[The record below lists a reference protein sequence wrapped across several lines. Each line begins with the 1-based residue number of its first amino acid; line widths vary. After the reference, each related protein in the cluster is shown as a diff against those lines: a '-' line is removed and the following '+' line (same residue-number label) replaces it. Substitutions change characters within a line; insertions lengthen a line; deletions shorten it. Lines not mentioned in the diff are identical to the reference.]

1 MLTYDTNTPVLLL
14 IFNRPDTAA
23 VVFERIRMARP
34 KRLYIAADGPRND
47 QEAVRCEETRKLV
60 EQVDWDCQVKTL
72 FRMENLGC
80 KRAMSSG
87 ITWFFEQEAEGI
99 VLEDDCVP
107 DPSFFGF
114 CSHMLAHYR
123 TDDRIGHIGGSNLQ
137 LGQKRGPYS
146 YYFSRMTHAWGW
158 AGWRRVWESYDVD
171 MKTFPDFQRLDV
183 LKNIPSHAPFSA
195 SWYAVFQENYAGK
208 VDSWAYPY
216 TYHNLVNN
224 RLSVIPNQN
233 LIRNI
238 GFRADSTHT
247 ADSGHVYANLDTT
260 PLHSI
265 EHPPII
271 VADVE
276 ADIFTQVQE
285 GHPRNA
291 KPKGFLSRS
300 WKKIKQGLKGA

>member
-1 MLTYDTNTPVLLL
+1 MLPYDKNTPVLLL
-14 IFNRPDTAA
+14 IFNRPDTTA
-23 VVFERIRMARP
+23 VVFDRIREAQP
-34 KRLYIAADGPRND
+34 KRLYIAADGPRNP
-47 QEAVRCEETRKLV
+47 QEAVRCEATRKV
-60 EQVDWDCQVKTL
+60 VAQVDWDCQVKTL
-72 FRMENLGC
+72 FREENMGC

-87 ITWFFEQEAEGI
+87 ITWFFEQESEGI

-137 LGQKRGPYS
+137 LGQQRGPHT

-158 AGWRRVWESYDVD
+158 AGWRRVWKDYDVN
-171 MKTFPDFQRLDV
+171 MSTFPEFRRLDM
-183 LKNIPSHAPFSA
+183 LKNIPSHAPFSQ
-195 SWYAVFQENYAGK
+195 SWYAVFQENHAGK
-208 VDSWAYPY
+208 IDSWAYPY
-216 TYHNLVNN
+216 TYHNLANN

-233 LIRNI
+233 LISNI

-247 ADSGHVYANLDTT
+247 ADQEHVYANLPTQS
-260 PLHSI
+260 LHSI
-265 EHPPII
+265 NHPSLM
-271 VADVE
+271 VAEVE
-276 ADIFTQVQE
+276 ADIFTQTQE

-300 WKKIKQGLKGA
+300 WKKIKQTLKGR